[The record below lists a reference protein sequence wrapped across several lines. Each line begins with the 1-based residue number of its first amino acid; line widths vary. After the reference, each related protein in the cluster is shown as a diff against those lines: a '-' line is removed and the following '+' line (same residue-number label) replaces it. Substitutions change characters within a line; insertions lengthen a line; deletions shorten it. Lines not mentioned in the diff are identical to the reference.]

1 MLEKDI
7 ERVLIDREEIER
19 LLDGLA
25 KRLNGDYK
33 GRKLIAVGIL
43 KGAAVFYADLV
54 RRLQDIDVRFDFMAV
69 SSYGASTKSTGAVRI
84 LKDLDHPIEGE
95 DVLII
100 EDIVDTGLTL
110 KYLVDN
116 LTKRGASSVR
126 ICCLLDKPA
135 RRKTDIDVHYAGKEI
150 EDAFVVGYGLD
161 YNEHY
166 RNLPY
171 VGVLKPEVYQK

>member
-7 ERVLIDREEIER
+7 ERVLISREELNS
-19 LLDGLA
+19 LLDRLA
-25 KRLNGDYK
+25 EKINNDYNGS
-33 GRKLIAVGIL
+33 RLIAVGIL

-54 RRLQDIDVRFDFMAV
+54 RRLDNVDVRFDFMAV

-84 LKDLDHPIEGE
+84 LKDLDHSIEGE
-95 DVLII
+95 DVLIV

-116 LTKRGASSVR
+116 LSKRGARSVR

-135 RRKTDIDVHYAGKEI
+135 RRRTEISADYVGQEI

-161 YNEHY
+161 YNERY

-171 VGVLKPEVYQK
+171 VGILKPEIYR

>member
-95 DVLII
+95 NVLII

-135 RRKTDIDVHYAGKEI
+135 RRKTDIYVHYAGKEI